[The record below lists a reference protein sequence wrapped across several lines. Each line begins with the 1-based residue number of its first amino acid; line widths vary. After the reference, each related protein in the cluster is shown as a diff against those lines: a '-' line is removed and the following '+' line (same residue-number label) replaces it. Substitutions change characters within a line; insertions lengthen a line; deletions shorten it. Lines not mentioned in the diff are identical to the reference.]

1 MEEGEVDEVS
11 FTGKGNL
18 NEAARA
24 IVSILKQQLL
34 SNLKKQLQC
43 IYIQHSLKNIDIIIH
58 VIGFVKTLQSHTFL
72 VTQTQ
77 CTIRVAY

>member
-1 MEEGEVDEVS
+1 MILLGSHDFANHTYIYTEEAMEEGEVDEVP

-43 IYIQHSLKNIDIIIH
+43 IYIQHSLKNIDI
-58 VIGFVKTLQSHTFL
+58 
-72 VTQTQ
+72 
-77 CTIRVAY
+77 YM